1 MFKKIKAIGALL
13 NVNCGEKR
21 KEKMN
26 INLDNSKIRS
36 SNLFKSDVYGN
47 EEDWRSSSDTWGDAW
62 DIHVIQFL

>member
-1 MFKKIKAIGALL
+1 
-13 NVNCGEKR
+13 
-21 KEKMN
+21 MN

-62 DIHVIQFL
+62 DIHAIQFL